1 LRSSASFARDSNLDM
16 AIRLL
21 VLVGPT
27 TSGKTRLGV
36 EVAHRLDSEIISADS
51 RQVYRGLDIGSGKDL
66 NEYRE
71 VTPPV
76 PYHLIDVADPRE
88 VYSVFHYQRDCY
100 RLLEE
105 KECDPSFGGGRPLVM
120 VGGTGLLVEAVLR
133 GYRIPNVPED
143 ETLRRRLMRKKHAEL
158 VQELRSADA
167 RLFLRTDC
175 SSKKRVVRALE
186 IANEARQHPVRYS
199 PPPPVRIDHAVFVID
214 VPPDELRRRIDIR
227 LEQRLEQG
235 MIAEVER
242 LLAAGVPEARMAQ
255 LGLEYREVT
264 AYLSGTK
271 SEQDMLDDLR
281 RGIRKFAKRQRTWF
295 RGLSRR
301 GLEVSWIGPEDHDAL
316 LRHPWSTSSPS

>member
-1 LRSSASFARDSNLDM
+1 M

-27 TSGKTRLGV
+27 ASGKTRLGV
-36 EVAHRLDSEIISADS
+36 DVAHGLGSQIISADS

-76 PYHLIDVADPRE
+76 PYHLIDVAEPRE

-100 RLLEE
+100 RLLEK
-105 KECDPSFGGGRPLVM
+105 KERDPSFGGGRPLVM

-143 ETLRRRLMRKKHAEL
+143 ETLRRRLMRRKHAEL
-158 VQELRSADA
+158 VQELRSADDQ
-167 RLFLRTDC
+167 LFLRTDC
-175 SSKKRVVRALE
+175 TSKKRVVRALE
-186 IANEARQHPVRYS
+186 IANHARHQPVRYS
-199 PPPPVRIDHAVFVID
+199 PAPPVRIDYAVFAID
-214 VPPDELRRRIDIR
+214 VPPDELRDRIDIR

-235 MIAEVER
+235 MIAEVQG
-242 LLAAGVPEARMAQ
+242 LLAAGIPQARMAQ

-271 SEQDMLDDLR
+271 SEQKMVDDLR
-281 RGIRKFAKRQRTWF
+281 RGIRQFAKRQRTWF

-301 GLEVSWIGPEDHDAL
+301 GIEVTWVRPEDRDAL
-316 LRHPWSTSSPS
+316 LRHPWTADASSQG

>member
-1 LRSSASFARDSNLDM
+1 M

-27 TSGKTRLGV
+27 ASGKTRLGV
-36 EVAHRLDSEIISADS
+36 DVAHSLGSEIISADS

-66 NEYRE
+66 DEYRE

-76 PYHLIDVADPRE
+76 PYHLIDVADPGE

-100 RLLEE
+100 RILEE
-105 KECDPSFGGGRPLVM
+105 KERDPLFGGGRPLVM
-120 VGGTGLLVEAVLR
+120 VGGSGLLVEAVLR

-143 ETLRRRLMRKKHAEL
+143 ETLRRQLMRRSHAEL
-158 VQELRSADA
+158 VQELCRTDDP
-167 RLFLRTDC
+167 LFRRTDC

-186 IANEARQHPVRYS
+186 IANHARHHPVHYS
-199 PPPPVRIDHAVFVID
+199 PPPPVRIDYAVFVID
-214 VPPDELRRRIDIR
+214 VPPDELRKRIDIR

-235 MIAEVER
+235 MIAEVEG
-242 LLAAGVPEARMAQ
+242 LLAAGIPQARMAQ

-264 AYLSGTK
+264 AYLTRTK
-271 SEQDMLDDLR
+271 GEQQMLDDLR
-281 RGIRKFAKRQRTWF
+281 RGIRQFAKRQRTWF

-301 GLEVSWIGPEDHDAL
+301 GFEVNWIGPQDRDAL
-316 LRHPWSTSSPS
+316 LGSSINATD